1 MPSTKV
7 QNEPFF
13 IKDCALIAIATGKRA
28 YNLRDLRDN
37 LRTIHPCSIY
47 YHFWGGLLRPRFDDP
62 EYNND
67 FAAWVSH
74 SLHDKKLAERLSII
88 DPKEFSTM
96 EDLKQ
101 ELIEVIEER
110 MDEIEFLA
118 WAKREERFDFIRSQ
132 IIIFDTQHKI
142 SKPQKF
148 ARFLPGMSVGS
159 IFYHFIDA
167 RFRAP
172 DAADDF
178 RNWLKGF
185 GNIYVDLRQQ
195 IKEIDPYFS
204 TLTELRSKLANLFQE
219 YFKESIK

>member
-7 QNEPFF
+7 QNKPFF

-37 LRTIHPCSIY
+37 LRNIHPGSIY

-74 SLHDKKLAERLSII
+74 SLHDKKLAECLSII
-88 DPKEFSTM
+88 DPKEFSTT

-132 IIIFDTQHKI
+132 IIIFDTQKKI
-142 SKPQKF
+142 FKPQEF

-172 DAADDF
+172 DATDDF
-178 RNWLKGF
+178 QSWLKGF

-204 TLTELRSKLANLFQE
+204 TLTELRSELANLFQE